1 MVSMMRMLGKQII
14 FLDGLRTVLAK
25 LASVADNTNESL
37 KVLTGMV
44 DNTNKSILEFKK
56 ITRATFKR
64 QVHETVAI
72 KKSKKIAVSLFISL

>member
-25 LASVADNTNESL
+25 LARVADESL

-44 DNTNKSILEFKK
+44 DSTNKLILEFKK

-64 QVHETVAI
+64 HVHETVTI
-72 KKSKKIAVSLFISL
+72 KKSKKFVVNLFISL